1 MVCRVASALRQV
13 LPGSDTLI
21 EVHGLLKKLWK
32 IISVSVSVAVVAVAL
47 YIMLNGLGLVDGL
60 DFGAGAYYYA
70 DIPDFDK
77 YMHDGAFVSRLPLW
91 VYIVLFLAWGYLMW
105 RLWLWIEGRNK

>member
-1 MVCRVASALRQV
+1 MAAAQRKI
-13 LPGSDTLI
+13 LPHPGAFI
-21 EVHGLLKKLWK
+21 VRKIWK
-32 IISVSVSVAVVAVAL
+32 IFSIAVGCAVLLLCL
-47 YIMLNGLGLVDGL
+47 YIMINGLGLVEGL

-77 YMHDGAFVSRLPLW
+77 YMHEGAYKSSLPLW

-105 RLWLWIEGRNK
+105 LLWKWIDKK